1 MAKTVM
7 RFHSKLS
14 SPIVCMLQA
23 ASRSAKPCHGKPPGC
38 AAPVTGR
45 PSRFSRGRSD
55 RSESEPSMCGL
66 TDQMK
71 SALSAIY
78 TRNPTKEQIEQ
89 TVNTLLRHGVGV
101 GG

>member
-1 MAKTVM
+1 
-7 RFHSKLS
+7 
-14 SPIVCMLQA
+14 
-23 ASRSAKPCHGKPPGC
+23 
-38 AAPVTGR
+38 
-45 PSRFSRGRSD
+45 
-55 RSESEPSMCGL
+55 
-66 TDQMK
+66 MK